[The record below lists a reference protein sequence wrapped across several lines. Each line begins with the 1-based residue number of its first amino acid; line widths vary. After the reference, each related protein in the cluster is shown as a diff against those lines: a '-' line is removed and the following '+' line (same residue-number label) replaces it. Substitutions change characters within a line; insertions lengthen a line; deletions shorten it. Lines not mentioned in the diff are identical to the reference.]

1 MNAQPESSVPQFTFE
16 PRSFV
21 KNWKMDDF
29 STELK
34 DGINSSRDFANGR
47 KMAGAGSCYV
57 CHRFNGEGGAVGPDL
72 TSQVVSL
79 GLRFAGSDHPS
90 QQGNQRPVRGYK
102 F

>member
-1 MNAQPESSVPQFTFE
+1 MNSQPERSAPQFTFE

-34 DGINSSRDFANGR
+34 DGISSSRDFANGR

-57 CHRFNGEGGAVGPDL
+57 RHRFNGEGVAVGPDL
-72 TSQVVSL
+72 TS
-79 GLRFAGSDHPS
+79 AGGKFSAYDLLEAIIHPNKEIRS
-90 QQGNQRPVRGYK
+90 FLNCC
-102 F
+102 